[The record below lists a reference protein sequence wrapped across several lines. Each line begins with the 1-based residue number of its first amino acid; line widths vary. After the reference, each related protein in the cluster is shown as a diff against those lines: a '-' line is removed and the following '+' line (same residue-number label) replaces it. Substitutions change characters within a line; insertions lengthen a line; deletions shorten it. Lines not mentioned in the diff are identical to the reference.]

1 MKALTTYGTAILG
14 LLLIGLLVRFTEQ
27 KHAER
32 LVEGLRVA
40 VHPAAGGNFVTAEEL
55 LAEINAETDSFRG
68 NYLHEINSALL
79 EEKLEAHPM
88 VQTAEVYFEMNGQV
102 YVDVWQHEPILRFF
116 DGNKSYYWD
125 TDGRQMPLSE
135 HFTAYVPLFYG
146 TPSDT
151 AELYELVMALR
162 ADAFCCEYISGI
174 SEVDGDY
181 VLTARKGKHEIVLGS
196 ADGFEEKMERL
207 KLFYDKTLPQVGRER
222 YSKVNLKYAGQVVC
236 TTN

>member
-1 MKALTTYGTAILG
+1 MKALNTYGTAILG
-14 LLLIGLLVRFTEQ
+14 LLLIGLLVGFTEQ
-27 KHAER
+27 KHAQR
-32 LVEGLRVA
+32 MVEGLRIA
-40 VHPAAGGNFVTAEEL
+40 VHPAVGGNFVTAEEL
-55 LAEINAETDSFRG
+55 LAEIDAETDSFRG

-79 EEKLEAHPM
+79 EEKLEGHSM
-88 VQTAEVYFEMNGQV
+88 VQSAEVYLEMNGQM
-102 YVDVWQHEPILRFF
+102 YVEVWQREPILRFF
-116 DGNKSYYWD
+116 DGKRSFYWD
-125 TDGRQMPLSE
+125 TEGREMPLSE

-151 AELYELVMALR
+151 AELYGLVMALR
-162 ADAFCCEYISGI
+162 ADTFCCEHISGI

-207 KLFYDKTLPQVGRER
+207 KLFYDQTLPQVGWGK